1 MLLTE
6 IEKAVT
12 KATPEQVRTTLE
24 NAGLADRANENRER
38 LRRAMAQDYRKDM
51 APQIEGATD
60 SFAEF
65 PDEDPGRCRVRLR
78 FALAA
83 NPALETTLGTKLT
96 TIDNM
101 PDDVMM
107 GYYEKLQGIKS

>member
-12 KATPEQVRTTLE
+12 KATPEQVRNTLE
-24 NAGLADRANENRER
+24 NAGLAERAQENRER
-38 LRRAMAQDYRKDM
+38 LRRAMAQDYSKDM
-51 APQIEGATD
+51 APQLAENSNA
-60 SFAEF
+60 FAVF
-65 PDEDPGRCRVRLR
+65 PDEDPGRCRLRLR

-83 NPALETTLGTKLT
+83 DPSLEQTVGTKLT
-96 TIDNM
+96 SIDKM

-107 GYYEKLQGIKS
+107 GYYERLRGLKS